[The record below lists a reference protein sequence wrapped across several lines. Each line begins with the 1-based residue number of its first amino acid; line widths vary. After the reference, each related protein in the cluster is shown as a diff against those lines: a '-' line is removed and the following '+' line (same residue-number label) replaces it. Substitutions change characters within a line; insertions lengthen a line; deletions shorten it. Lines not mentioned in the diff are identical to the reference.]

1 MNSRKELKI
10 RNKDEIIKKHI
21 FKIILGFA
29 ISVLLIYLSIRNVD
43 FKHSFEL
50 IKNAN
55 IYFIIMSMMFFVF
68 SYVVRTVRWYFLL
81 TPLKKIGVFRS
92 FYFLIFG
99 FFMNNILPLRLGEF
113 VRAKVAGEKFK
124 ISRSGVFATVVVE
137 RLMDVIIFIIC
148 FFLIAIFVEIP
159 QWLKNTFL
167 SCALIFGTITIFL
180 FFMSKGKDKFLK
192 LISKIKLP
200 KKILDIVL
208 SLFSKFTTGL
218 SFFNNWKLALK
229 VFVFSFLVWLIEAY
243 SYMYFFKAFGVDI
256 SVMQA
261 LFVIVVIGVGVIIP
275 TAPGFIGAIEFMG
288 VVALGV
294 FGIQESVAFACI
306 ASLHVADMIVLYI
319 LGFMGIAKEKIS
331 FYDLFKFAT
340 IEEDN
345 PEVKNEK

>member
-1 MNSRKELKI
+1 MNSSKKLKI
-10 RNKDEIIKKHI
+10 HNKEKIIKKHI

-29 ISVLLIYLSIRNVD
+29 ISMLLIYLSVRNVD

-55 IYFIIMSMMFFVF
+55 IYWIIISMIFFVF

-81 TPLKKIGVFRS
+81 TPLKKIGVLRS

-113 VRAKVAGEKFK
+113 VRAKVAGEKFQ
-124 ISRSGVFATVVVE
+124 ISRSSVFATVVIE

-167 SCALIFGTITIFL
+167 LCTLIFGFITIFL
-180 FFMSKGKDKFLK
+180 FFLSKGKDKFLK

-200 KKILDIVL
+200 EKILDMVL

-218 SFFNNWKLALK
+218 SFFNNGKLAFK
-229 VFVFSFLVWLIEAY
+229 VFIFSFLVWFIEAF

-256 SVMQA
+256 SIMQA
-261 LFVIVVIGVGVIIP
+261 IFVIVVIGVGVILP

-294 FGIQESVAFACI
+294 FGIEESVAFACI
-306 ASLHVADMIVLYI
+306 ASLHFADMVVLYI
-319 LGFMGIAKEKIS
+319 LGFVGIAKEKLS

-340 IEEDN
+340 IEENN
-345 PEVKNEK
+345 PEGKNEK

>member
-1 MNSRKELKI
+1 M
-10 RNKDEIIKKHI
+10 
-21 FKIILGFA
+21 KIILGV
-29 ISVLLIYLSIRNVD
+29 IVSIVLVYLSVRNVD

-55 IYFIIMSMMFFVF
+55 LYWISLSMAIFVF
-68 SYVVRTVRWYFLL
+68 SYFVRTIRWYFLL
-81 TPLKKIGVFRS
+81 TPLKKIGVLES

-124 ISRSGVFATVVVE
+124 ISRSGVFATVVIE
-137 RLMDVIIFIIC
+137 RLMDVIVFIIC
-148 FFLIAIFVEIP
+148 FFLIAIFVDIP
-159 QWLKNTFL
+159 QWLQKTFL
-167 SCALIFGTITIFL
+167 ICAFIFGTLTVIL
-180 FFMSKGKDKFLK
+180 FFMSKNKEKFLK

-200 KKILDIVL
+200 KKITDIIM
-208 SLFSKFTTGL
+208 SLFSKFATGL
-218 SFFNNWKLALK
+218 SFFHDWKLILK
-229 VFVFSFLVWLIEAY
+229 VFVFSFLVWFVEAY
-243 SYMYFFKAFGVDI
+243 SYICFFKAFGVDI

-261 LFVIVVIGVGVIIP
+261 IFVIVVIGVGIIIP

-306 ASLHVADMIVLYI
+306 ASLHFADMIMLYI
-319 LGFMGIAKEKIS
+319 LGFMGIVKEKIS

-340 IEEDN
+340 IEEN
-345 PEVKNEK
+345 NSEEIK